1 MRLATTGLFTA
12 RRYASAVFAVI
23 VCPSVC
29 PSVTSRYFIETT
41 GRIEL
46 VFGMVASFY
55 LSHYQEIWI
64 SPTVRL
70 LYGVSHGNIRQ
81 VQSVQNAAARLLTGA
96 RRREHI
102 SPVLRQLHWLPIQS
116 RVNFKLA
123 CFVFSSLSGHAP
135 SYLSD
140 DIHLVSEG
148 PRSHLRSST
157 DRSCVVPC
165 TYNTFSDKSFA
176 VAGPR
181 VWNSLP
187 GHLRDEDIT
196 YSSFRREHK
205 TYWFSSNRGAM

>member
-1 MRLATTGLFTA
+1 MRQLRPVLRSLTHEAA
-12 RRYASAVFAVI
+12 RTLVQA
-23 VCPSVC
+23 
-29 PSVTSRYFIETT
+29 FICC
-41 GRIEL
+41 RL
-46 VFGMVASFY
+46 DYCNS
-55 LSHYQEIWI
+55 
-64 SPTVRL
+64 L

-81 VQSVQNAAARLLTGA
+81 VQSVQNAAARLFTGA

-148 PRSHLRSST
+148 PRHHQRSST
-157 DRSCVVPC
+157 DRSCVVPR
-165 TYNTFSDKSFA
+165 TYNTFRDRSFA

-181 VWNSLP
+181 GWNSLP

-196 YSSFRREHK
+196 YNSFTRELK
-205 TYWFSSNRGAM
+205 TYWFSCNRGAI